1 MRGEVSTIRRTRV
14 PGRLNKNTPGIPADI
29 VVFHGGFLSDA
40 MRDESDS
47 RSRLDAVEL
56 PTNMADILGEVRP
69 TSDQPSTLADVV
81 DPAGEWLPPGRSLS
95 LSAMYQDEDTRHAV
109 HLEDS
114 VEHVPCIL
122 DALIVSLVTPDDP
135 VRIEST
141 SPVDDAVVE
150 YRISDDVVDVAPEGA
165 VISFGI
171 APEDANGIQYGDDF
185 EDDARIG
192 SCSYINSFAD
202 ERTYEQW
209 ADETDAAA
217 VMKLSVDAAAAVA
230 RRLATSELFETER

>member
-1 MRGEVSTIRRTRV
+1 MRGWFSNNRRTRV
-14 PGRLNKNTPGIPADI
+14 PRPLYKNTPGIPAAI
-29 VVFHGGFLSDA
+29 VVFHGGFLLDA
-40 MRDESDS
+40 MRNESDS

-56 PTNMADILGEVRP
+56 PTDMAGVLGEVRP

-81 DPAGEWLPPGRSLS
+81 DPAGEWLPPGRSIS
-95 LSAMYQDEDTRHAV
+95 LSAMYQDEETRHAI
-109 HLEDS
+109 HLADG

-135 VRIEST
+135 VRIESA
-141 SPVDDAVVE
+141 SPVNDAVVK
-150 YRISDDVVDVAPEGA
+150 YRISDGVVNVDPEEA

-171 APEDANGIQYGDDF
+171 APEDANGIQYGEDF

-192 SCSYINSFAD
+192 SCSYINSFVDGQA
-202 ERTYEQW
+202 YEQW

-217 VMKLSVDAAAAVA
+217 VMKLSVDAVAAVA
-230 RRLATSELFETER
+230 RQLASSELFETER